1 MIRILCTIL
10 AMALLGSAV
19 IVSGTGFSH
28 AGPGH
33 DKSFSAGEP
42 GDPSKAARTIRVSM
56 RDGDGKMSFAPTR
69 ITVRKGEQ
77 IRFVVRND
85 GVLPH
90 EFVLASVSDN
100 DKHAKLMRENPHMM
114 HRDANAVTAK
124 PGKTTEL
131 LWRFNKAGTFEFA
144 CLIPGHREAGMHGK
158 AVVR

>member
-1 MIRILCTIL
+1 MTRILRTVL
-10 AMALLGSAV
+10 ASALLGSAV
-19 IVSGTGFSH
+19 MISATGVSY
-28 AGPGH
+28 ADADH

-42 GDPSKAARTIRVSM
+42 GDPGKAARTIRISM
-56 RDGDGKMSFAPTR
+56 RDGDGNMSFVPSR

-77 IRFVVRND
+77 IRFVIRND
-85 GVLPH
+85 GALRH

-100 DKHAKLMRENPHMM
+100 DHHAKLMREDPHMM
-114 HRDANAVTAK
+114 HEDPNAVMAK

-131 LWRFNKAGTFEFA
+131 LWHFNKAGTYEFA